1 MSIQITT
8 DSRFPGKRHVSCFN
22 KNIDISCDSE
32 NRTEMNY
39 PVDTAPQLAS
49 VLRSLRRARKLT
61 QADVGKKM
69 GVSLKRISG
78 IELNPGV
85 TMFDQIAR
93 MVSVLGGRLVV
104 VVENEPQSKAR
115 QSKSGAARAE
125 W

>member
-1 MSIQITT
+1 
-8 DSRFPGKRHVSCFN
+8 
-22 KNIDISCDSE
+22 
-32 NRTEMNY
+32 MNY
-39 PVDTAPQLAS
+39 PVDTPPQLAS

-61 QADVGKKM
+61 QAEVGKKM

-85 TMFDQIAR
+85 TTFDQIAR

-104 VVENEPQSKAR
+104 EVDHEPQSKAR
-115 QSKSGAARAE
+115 QPKSGEARAE